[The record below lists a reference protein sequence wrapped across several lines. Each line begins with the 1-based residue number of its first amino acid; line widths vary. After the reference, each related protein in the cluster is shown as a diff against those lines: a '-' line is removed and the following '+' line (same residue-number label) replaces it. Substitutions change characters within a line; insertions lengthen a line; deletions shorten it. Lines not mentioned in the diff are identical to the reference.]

1 MRCCQ
6 PKERQDGGSG
16 TYAKASVSNY
26 HQSTT
31 SHINNDQF
39 DDLPPIQRAVLEY
52 MRTHKPMSEE
62 GHHVR
67 TLAKGVQHI
76 SKEPADVA
84 YVVISRIASMVGC
97 VWTHE
102 IVCAREAIDKLGEQG
117 LIFST
122 GDPNHYALV
131 D

>member
-1 MRCCQ
+1 
-6 PKERQDGGSG
+6 
-16 TYAKASVSNY
+16 
-26 HQSTT
+26 
-31 SHINNDQF
+31 
-39 DDLPPIQRAVLEY
+39 
-52 MRTHKPMSEE
+52 MRTNKPPSEE

-76 SKEPADVA
+76 TKEPADVA
-84 YVVISRIASMVGC
+84 YVAFSRIASMAMRGL
-97 VWTHE
+97 TNFAG
-102 IVCAREAIDKLGEQG
+102 AREAIDKLGEQG